1 MTACCGPLTSTVLI
15 LLEDQEHKAS
25 HSQCQIVDA
34 FLLSVFRSSNQ
45 ATPKGGFLTKNKQK
59 GFPHFRPYKGCGT
72 QKIKMRTELTNM
84 NEMPL
89 FVQHD
94 VTVVPIFN
102 LEQEQ
107 QKAVRSHAADEIVA
121 GLQSW
126 DIREA
131 QKESQKVSRSY

>member
-1 MTACCGPLTSTVLI
+1 
-15 LLEDQEHKAS
+15 
-25 HSQCQIVDA
+25 
-34 FLLSVFRSSNQ
+34 
-45 ATPKGGFLTKNKQK
+45 
-59 GFPHFRPYKGCGT
+59 
-72 QKIKMRTELTNM
+72 MRTELTNM